1 MMDLPSS
8 IIPDKRPA
16 VLIYQVFNLN
26 SLSIIFFIAVIA
38 LVEIKFDFTEKMAGD
53 FLKWNNHKRQKLG
66 RMWNVERQNVTAMGQ
81 LSELII
87 EKEEKRKRIETIEN
101 FSELFEFLKTDRLI
115 RLTKG
120 QFVKIYSSLPSTI
133 ANKIIDPYN
142 LINYFHRS
150 DWVKT
155 FVFQK
160 ETGTEIVMVDGQF
173 GVLKSILVSGK
184 DANFLENFGKTIPT
198 SLENLEELSSRI
210 YDVSEFMDAIYKMR
224 HSARDKIIYDPFN
237 FLRWGNSLKR
247 VGISEISEDN
257 LVKIGFEI
265 HTLNKKEVVIVYVDD
280 FLISNL
286 IQHLSGEE
294 LVSADDFLQD
304 ELTDNL

>member
-1 MMDLPSS
+1 MDLPTS
-8 IIPDKRPA
+8 IIPDKRPS
-16 VLIYQVFNLN
+16 VWIYQIFNLN
-26 SLSIIFFIAVIA
+26 SLIIISFITIIV
-38 LVEIKFDFTEKMAGD
+38 LVEIKFDFTEKMTGD

-66 RMWNVERQNVTAMGQ
+66 RMWNAERQSVTAMGQ
-81 LSELII
+81 LSELIV
-87 EKEEKRKRIETIEN
+87 EKEEKRKRIETIEI
-101 FSELFEFLKTDRLI
+101 FSELFEFLKKDRLI
-115 RLTKG
+115 RLTKE

-133 ANKIIDPYN
+133 SNKIIDPYN

-160 ETGTEIVMVDGQF
+160 ETGIEIVMVDGKF
-173 GVLKSILVSGK
+173 GVLKSILISGK
-184 DANFLENFGKTIPT
+184 DANYLENFGKTIPT

-210 YDVSEFMDAIYKMR
+210 YDISEFMDAIYKMSQ
-224 HSARDKIIYDPFN
+224 SARDKILYDPIN
-237 FLRWGNSLKR
+237 FLRWGNRLKR

-294 LVSADDFLQD
+294 LVAADDFLRE
-304 ELTDNL
+304 ELTEDL

>member
-1 MMDLPSS
+1 MDVPSS

-16 VLIYQVFNLN
+16 VWIYQVFNLN
-26 SLSIIFFIAVIA
+26 SFLIIFFIAAIV
-38 LVEIKFDFTEKMAGD
+38 LVEVKFDFMEKMTGD

-66 RMWNVERQNVTAMGQ
+66 RMWNVERQSITAMGH

-133 ANKIIDPYN
+133 SNKIIDPYN

-160 ETGTEIVMVDGQF
+160 ETGIEIVMVDGRF
-173 GVLKSILVSGK
+173 GILKSILISGK
-184 DANFLENFGKTIPT
+184 DANYLENYGKIIPT
-198 SLENLEELSSRI
+198 SLENIEELSSRI
-210 YDVSEFMDAIYKMR
+210 YDVSEFMEAIYKMR
-224 HSARDKIIYDPFN
+224 QSARDKIIYNPFN
-237 FLRWGNSLKR
+237 FLRWGNRLKR

-257 LVKIGFEI
+257 LVQIGFEI

-286 IQHLSGEE
+286 IQYLSGEE
-294 LVSADDFLQD
+294 LAPADDFLQD
-304 ELTDNL
+304 ELADDL

>member
-1 MMDLPSS
+1 MDLPTS
-8 IIPDKRPA
+8 IIPDKRPS
-16 VLIYQVFNLN
+16 VWIYQIFNLN
-26 SLSIIFFIAVIA
+26 SLIIISFITIIV
-38 LVEIKFDFTEKMAGD
+38 LVEIKFDFTEKMTGD

-66 RMWNVERQNVTAMGQ
+66 RMWNAERQSVTAMGQ
-81 LSELII
+81 LSELIV
-87 EKEEKRKRIETIEN
+87 EKEEKRKRIETIEI
-101 FSELFEFLKTDRLI
+101 FSELFEFLKKDRLI
-115 RLTKG
+115 RLTKE

-133 ANKIIDPYN
+133 SNKIIDPYN

-160 ETGTEIVMVDGQF
+160 ETGIEIVMVDGKF
-173 GVLKSILVSGK
+173 GVLKSILISGK
-184 DANFLENFGKTIPT
+184 DANYLENFGKTILT

-210 YDVSEFMDAIYKMR
+210 YDVSEFMDAIYKMSQ
-224 HSARDKIIYDPFN
+224 SARDKILYDPIN
-237 FLRWGNSLKR
+237 FLRWGNRLKR

-294 LVSADDFLQD
+294 LVAADDFLRE
-304 ELTDNL
+304 ELTEDL